1 MLVYLNARD
10 TYRLEREEKTGKGF
24 ADFIFHPLRP
34 ESPAIILELKKD
46 SSPEKA
52 LEQIREK
59 DDMQKVNGCKQIL
72 LAGIAYDS
80 KTKKHHVSMERMEH
94 DK

>member
-24 ADFIFHPLRP
+24 VDFIFHPLRL
-34 ESPAIILELKKD
+34 ESPAIILELKKN
-46 SSPEKA
+46 SSPEKV

-80 KTKKHHVSMERMEH
+80 KTKKHHVSMERLEN